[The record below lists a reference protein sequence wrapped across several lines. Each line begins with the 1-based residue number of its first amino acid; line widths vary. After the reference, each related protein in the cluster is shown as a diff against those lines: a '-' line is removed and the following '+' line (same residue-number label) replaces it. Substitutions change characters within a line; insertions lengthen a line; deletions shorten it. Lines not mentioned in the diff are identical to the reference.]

1 MLRTRTILAFLLICT
16 VSYLLVRIFSP
27 YWAIIFLSLFFL
39 FVGSALAWIAME
51 FEFEIKRKKMP
62 PYPFVSVIV
71 PNYNGAKTL
80 LGCVQAVKSF
90 SYPKNRMEIIVVDDK
105 STDESLS
112 LLENVHGIRV
122 LRQPKNKGKAA
133 GINRALKVAK
143 GELVAC
149 IDSDTYPAP
158 DCLWKMASL
167 FDSPKVGAVT
177 GLIRVHKPKNLL
189 MRIQEIEYLIGFGF
203 YQSLMSVI
211 NAAYVTP
218 GPMAMYKRKV
228 LLDLGGYDEHN
239 ITEDMEIALR
249 LQYNGYHIR
258 AAHDAN
264 IYTEVPANYK
274 GWFRQRLRWY
284 RGAIMNKYKYREMIF
299 NPKFGDL
306 GVFSMPFTFML
317 EMSSVI
323 VLFIVGVLIA
333 ESAYWTIQTILV
345 WQSVQAWPAFEAPQ
359 ILINSSAFF
368 SYIILCAVFIFSLAL
383 AHKIAKERYPIAR
396 IVPTLSII
404 VYYSLAVS
412 VVWLISL
419 FKEINASDYRW

>member
-1 MLRTRTILAFLLICT
+1 MLRIRTVLAFLLICAA
-16 VSYLLVRIFSP
+16 SYLLVHLFSP
-27 YWAIIFLSLFFL
+27 YWPIIFLSLFFL
-39 FVGSALAWIAME
+39 FVGSALVWVAME
-51 FEFEIKRKKMP
+51 FEFELKRKKMVSP
-62 PYPFVSVIV
+62 PFVSVIV

-80 LGCVQAVKSF
+80 LGCVNAVKNF
-90 SYPKNRMEIIVVDDK
+90 SYPKNRMEILVVDDK
-105 STDESLS
+105 STDHSLS
-112 LLENVHGIRV
+112 LLEKVRGIKI
-122 LRQPKNKGKAA
+122 LRQPKNQGKAA

-167 FDSPKVGAVT
+167 FDSPNVGAVT
-177 GLIRVHKPKNLL
+177 GLIRVHQPKNLL

-203 YQSLMSVI
+203 YQSLMSLI

-218 GPMAMYKRKV
+218 GPMAMYQRKV

-249 LQYNGYHIR
+249 LQYNGYRIR

-264 IYTEVPANYK
+264 IYTEVPGNFK
-274 GWFRQRLRWY
+274 SWFRQRLRWY

-323 VLFIVGVLIA
+323 VLFIVGVLVA
-333 ESAYWTIQTILV
+333 ESAYWTVQTLLA
-345 WQSVQAWPAFEAPQ
+345 WQSIQSWPAFEAPQ

-368 SYIILCAVFIFSLAL
+368 SYIILCAVFLFSLSL
-383 AHKIAKERYPIAR
+383 AHKIAKERFPLSR

-412 VVWLISL
+412 IVWLISL
-419 FKEINASDYRW
+419 FKEINGSDYRW